1 MAFLRKLREKFHD
14 DWCSQCTAQ
23 METVYRRL
31 YALPDQRVGH
41 YVSHREV
48 QYYLDHLVPVEKK
61 ADIPTGTY
69 ACGVTAFRCPEC
81 GHRAV
86 LLSVFL
92 PVRDMEKGEEN
103 LYFEQGEM
111 DPLLWNTRI

>member
-1 MAFLRKLREKFHD
+1 MAFLRKFREKFHD

-23 METVYRRL
+23 METVRRQL
-31 YALPDQRVGH
+31 YALPDQQVGH
-41 YVSHREV
+41 YISHREA

-61 ADIPTGTY
+61 ADIPTGMY

-111 DPLLWNTRI
+111 DALIWNTRI